1 MGDPLMATKPKYRK
15 LKRALIVLFL
25 FIAAFVV
32 YVEIAN
38 RNSKNMTY
46 RQKVL
51 KAVYPV
57 FMWFTKLTGKNTK
70 KLSGSKTP
78 PVSFYSLKGML
89 NNGDTLDF
97 ASLKGKKIILV
108 NTASDCGYTNQYD
121 DLQKLSVQYK
131 DKLVVI
137 GFPANDFK
145 EQEKGTDTEIGKF
158 CKANYGVTFPL
169 MQKSTVIKSLKQ
181 NPIYQWLT
189 DSAKNGW
196 NNKPPAWNFTK
207 YMVNEEG
214 VLTNYF
220 GASISPMNSDV
231 LKAIN
236 D

>member
-1 MGDPLMATKPKYRK
+1 MATKSPYRK
-15 LKRALIVLFL
+15 LKRALVVFLVFIV
-25 FIAAFVV
+25 AFAV

-51 KAVYPV
+51 KAIYPV
-57 FMWFTKLTGKNTK
+57 WMWWGKLTGKNTK
-70 KLSGSKTP
+70 ELAGTKQP
-78 PVSFYSLKGML
+78 PVSFYSLKGIL

-97 ASLKGKKIILV
+97 ANLRGKKVMLV
-108 NTASDCGYTNQYD
+108 NTASDCGYTNQYT
-121 DLQKLSVQYK
+121 DLQKLSEQYK
-131 DKLVVI
+131 DKLLVI

-145 EQEKGTDTEIGKF
+145 EQEKGTDTEIAKF
-158 CKANYGVTFPL
+158 CKANYGITFPL

-181 NPIYQWLT
+181 NPVYQWLT

-207 YMVNEEG
+207 YIINEEG

-220 GASISPMNSDV
+220 GSSISPMSSDV
-231 LKAIN
+231 QKAIK